1 MKAYVRA
8 PGRALHLIVLGALAG
23 SLPASS
29 HAQPPLPGSG
39 GPAVNTAFLRSQD
52 DVSAVTQIVLRERQ
66 ARDNGW
72 WDRMMATYWP
82 DSVVDVTWYHG
93 DGPGFVNASRKLS
106 SGGVTGKHRLLA
118 PIADIRGNKAHVEV
132 GSRNWSQFQ
141 YRGQTININANIRIN
156 YRLEKRDGE
165 WRILSMQAIY
175 EHSELT
181 PDAPG
186 EVLDIPASELAKY
199 RPSYAALS
207 WALTQRGLTMS
218 QTEIGIDQPEGVKA
232 FYTDLEKWMSE

>member
-1 MKAYVRA
+1 MKAYIPA
-8 PGRALHLIVLGALAG
+8 PGKVLRLIALGAVAANLA
-23 SLPASS
+23 AIS
-29 HAQPPLPGSG
+29 HAQPQLPGSG
-39 GPAVNTAFLRSQD
+39 EPAVNTAFLRDQD

-82 DSVVDVTWYHG
+82 DSVVDVSWYHG
-93 DGPGFVNASRKLS
+93 NGPGFVNESRKLS
-106 SGGVTGKHRLLA
+106 SGGVTGKHRLFA
-118 PIADIRGNKAHVEV
+118 PIADIRGNRAHVEV

-156 YRLEKRDGE
+156 YRLEKRSGE

-181 PDAPG
+181 PNAPG

-207 WALTQRGLTMS
+207 WALTKKGLTMS
-218 QTEIGIDQPEGVKA
+218 QTEVGIDQPDGVKA
-232 FYTDLEKWMSE
+232 FYAKIEKWMNE